1 MINYNDFLFERQ
13 LQRILESRLVYSK
26 SFLSILNSIKTPIA
40 QKLKELNSK
49 EIDIQHN
56 FIDTTDKNDQV
67 TFMADKK
74 AQQILGQ
81 KEILYKVDRT
91 GRNLTNGSG
100 NQSIYDDLNFERPER
115 SEDVYRPSSGAIG
128 RILSES
134 IRPSGKVYCL
144 FECSHYPENE
154 VGRKTILNK
163 EALVEHDETTRRV
176 WSQSRNPIGIGRLVR
191 AILKS
196 SGETFSDSD
205 LEKFVNDY
213 KSSVDLIND
222 AFSRF
227 EIISGDRIANIY
239 HQDNYESDDGT
250 LGQSCMADMTDE
262 TFQIYTRNPDV
273 CQLVVIWSKYGGRI
287 EDGKYRSDKICG
299 RAILWKTR
307 EGDMFMDRIYTNN
320 DSDVELFKK
329 FATKNGWWYK
339 KYQNSS
345 SGFTV
350 ERGTET
356 KSPDYIVDLKV
367 WKGDYPYL
375 DSLCYLNS
383 NSGELSNSKYDIS
396 ADYLLNDTGGGYELV
411 EDRDDDY

>member
-1 MINYNDFLFERQ
+1 MVNYNNFLLERQ
-13 LQRILESRLVYSK
+13 LQKILESKLVYSK
-26 SFLSILNSIKTPIA
+26 SFLSILNAINTPIS
-40 QKLKELNSK
+40 QKLKQLNSQ
-49 EIDIQHN
+49 ELDIQHN

-74 AQQILGQ
+74 AQQIIGQ
-81 KEILYKVDRT
+81 KEILFKVDRT
-91 GRNLTNGSG
+91 GRNLTNGSA
-100 NQSIYDDLNFERPER
+100 NQSIYDDLKFERPER

-128 RILSES
+128 KILGES
-134 IRPSGKVYCL
+134 IRPSGKIYCL
-144 FECSHYPENE
+144 FECTQYPENE

-163 EALVEHDETTRRV
+163 EALVEYDETTKRV
-176 WSQSRNPIGIGRLVR
+176 WTQSRNPIGVGRLVR

-227 EIISGDRIANIY
+227 EVISGDRIANIY

-250 LGQSCMADMTDE
+250 LGQSCMADMPDE
-262 TFQIYTRNPDV
+262 TFQIYTKNPDV
-273 CQLVVIWSKYGGRI
+273 CQLVVLWSKFDASI
-287 EDGKYRSDKICG
+287 EDGKYKSTKICG
-299 RAILWKTR
+299 RAILWRTR

-329 FATKNGWWYK
+329 FATKNGWWNK
-339 KYQNSS
+339 KTQNSS
-345 SGFTV
+345 SIFTV
-350 ERGTET
+350 ERGTES
-356 KSPDYIVDLKV
+356 KSTDYIVDLKV

-383 NSGELSNSKYDIS
+383 SSGELSNSKYEIS
-396 ADYLLNDTGGGYELV
+396 ADYLLNDTGGGYEFIDD
-411 EDRDDDY
+411 ED

>member
-1 MINYNDFLFERQ
+1 MNKYYDFLLERQ
-13 LQRILESRLVYSK
+13 LQKILESKLVYSK
-26 SFLSILNSIKTPIA
+26 SFLSILNAINSPIS
-40 QKLKELNSK
+40 QKLKQLNSK
-49 EIDIQHN
+49 ELDIQHN

-74 AQQILGQ
+74 AQQIIGQ
-81 KEILYKVDRT
+81 KEILYKVERT
-91 GRNLTNGSG
+91 GRNLTNGSA

-128 RILSES
+128 KILGES
-134 IRPSGKVYCL
+134 IRPSGKIYCL
-144 FECSHYPENE
+144 FECTQYPENE

-163 EALVEHDETTRRV
+163 EALVDYDETSKRV
-176 WSQSRNPIGIGRLVR
+176 WSQSRNPIGVGRLVR

-213 KSSVDLIND
+213 KSTVDLIND

-227 EIISGDRIANIY
+227 EVISGEKIADIY

-250 LGQSCMADMTDE
+250 LGQSCMADMPRD
-262 TFQIYTRNPDV
+262 TFQIYTRNPEV
-273 CQLVVIWSKYGGRI
+273 CQLVILWSKYGGSI
-287 EDGKYRSDKICG
+287 VDGKYKSNKICG

-329 FATKNGWWYK
+329 FATKNGWWNK
-339 KYQNSS
+339 KTQNSTS
-345 SGFTV
+345 RITA
-350 ERGTET
+350 ERGTES
-356 KSPDYIVDLKV
+356 KNPDYVVDLKV

-383 NSGELSNSKYDIS
+383 RSGELSNNLYEIN
-396 ADYLLNDTGGGYELV
+396 ADYFLNDTCGGYEYV
-411 EDRDDDY
+411 GDDED

>member
-1 MINYNDFLFERQ
+1 MNKYYDFLLERQ
-13 LQRILESRLVYSK
+13 LQKILESKLVYSK
-26 SFLSILNSIKTPIA
+26 SFLSILNAINSPIS
-40 QKLKELNSK
+40 QKLKQLNSRDL
-49 EIDIQHN
+49 DIQHN

-67 TFMADKK
+67 TFMSDKK
-74 AQQILGQ
+74 AQQIIGQ
-81 KEILYKVDRT
+81 KEILYKVEHT
-91 GRNLTNGSG
+91 GRNLTNGSA

-128 RILSES
+128 KILGES
-134 IRPSGKVYCL
+134 IRPSGKIYCL
-144 FECSHYPENE
+144 FECTQYPENE

-163 EALVEHDETTRRV
+163 EALVEYDETSKRV
-176 WSQSRNPIGIGRLVR
+176 WSQSRNPIGVGRLVR

-213 KSSVDLIND
+213 KSTVDLIND

-227 EIISGDRIANIY
+227 EVISGEKIADIY

-250 LGQSCMADMTDE
+250 LGQSCMADMPRD
-262 TFQIYTRNPDV
+262 TFQIYTRNPEV
-273 CQLVVIWSKYGGRI
+273 CQLVILWSKYGGSI
-287 EDGKYRSDKICG
+287 VDGKYKSNKICG

-329 FATKNGWWYK
+329 FATKNGWWNK
-339 KYQNSS
+339 KTQNSTS
-345 SGFTV
+345 RITV
-350 ERGTET
+350 EKGSES
-356 KSPDYIVDLKV
+356 KNPDYVVDLKV
-367 WKGDYPYL
+367 WKGEYPYL

-383 NSGELSNSKYDIS
+383 RSGELSNNQYEIG
-396 ADYLLNDTGGGYELV
+396 ADCLLNDTSGGHDIVG
-411 EDRDDDY
+411 DDDD